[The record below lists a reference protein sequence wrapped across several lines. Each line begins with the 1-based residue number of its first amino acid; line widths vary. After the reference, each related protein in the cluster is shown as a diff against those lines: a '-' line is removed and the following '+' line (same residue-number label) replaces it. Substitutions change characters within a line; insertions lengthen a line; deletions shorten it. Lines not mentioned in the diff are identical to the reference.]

1 MFRIDSCCTLSVI
14 TKEKLYPVSDA
25 HDWCMDVRC
34 QLTDIDGSLQFL
46 AYADVGAV
54 SDCIYMDYQR
64 QRMAHEG
71 FLGGMDMFSDYFHV
85 LPYIVFCL
93 VIKER
98 GGRCLPVFVN

>member
-1 MFRIDSCCTLSVI
+1 
-14 TKEKLYPVSDA
+14 
-25 HDWCMDVRC
+25 MDVRC

-54 SDCIYMDYQR
+54 GDCIYMDYQR

-85 LPYIVFCL
+85 LPYIVFL
-93 VIKER
+93 F
-98 GGRCLPVFVN
+98 GY